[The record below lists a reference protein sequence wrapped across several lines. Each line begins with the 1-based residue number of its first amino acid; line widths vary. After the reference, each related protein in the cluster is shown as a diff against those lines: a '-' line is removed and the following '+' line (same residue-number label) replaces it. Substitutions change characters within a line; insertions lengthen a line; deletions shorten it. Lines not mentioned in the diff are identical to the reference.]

1 MRIGM
6 LMPYL
11 DGLVTSGG
19 FLREFAAAA
28 EECGLESIWT
38 VEHVVVA
45 QDYEPLYPYSPDGRM
60 PGGGGI
66 GVPMTDP
73 LETLAFVAAA
83 SHTVKLGTAMMVA
96 PLHSPVVLAKRA
108 ATLDRIS
115 DGRLLLGLGIG
126 WQKEEYAAIGVP
138 FEDRGGRLDDC
149 IGAMRALWTEAPAN
163 YHGKHVSFD
172 RQFCQPQPE
181 RSIPIVLGGNS
192 APAVRRAA
200 REGDGWFPYT
210 ISSEDFAHGADKIR
224 ELSTAAGRSEDAV
237 EMTIW
242 PGSFDFVREF
252 DADYVRPYVTAGA
265 GRIVLTPPMFGP
277 ESLLNGVE
285 NLAAYVDRY
294 RNDVEA
300 KL

>member
-11 DGLVTSGG
+11 DGLVTDGG

-28 EECGLESIWT
+28 EECGLDSIWT

-45 QDYEPLYPYSPDGRM
+45 ENYEPLYPYSPDGKM
-60 PGGGGI
+60 PGGDL

-83 SHTVKLGTAMMVA
+83 SSTLKLGTAMVVA

-108 ATLDRIS
+108 ATIDRQS
-115 DGRLLLGLGIG
+115 GGRLLLGLGIG

-149 IGAMRALWTEAPAN
+149 IGAMRALWTESPATFL
-163 YHGKHVSFD
+163 GKHVSFD
-172 RQFCQPQPE
+172 KQFCLPQPE

-200 REGDGWFPYT
+200 KVGDGWFPYT
-210 ISSEDFAHGADKIR
+210 ISAEDFARGADKIR
-224 ELSTAAGRSEDAV
+224 EIGAAAGRSEDAV

-242 PGSFDFVREF
+242 PGSFDFMREF
-252 DADYVRPYVTAGA
+252 EADYVRPYVTAGA
-265 GRIVLTPPMFGP
+265 SRIVLTPPMFGP

-285 NLAAYVDRY
+285 NLATYVDRY
-294 RNDVEA
+294 RNEVEA

>member
-6 LMPYL
+6 LMPYF

-28 EECGLESIWT
+28 EECGLDSVWT

-45 QDYEPLYPYSPDGRM
+45 QDYEPLYPYAADGKM
-60 PGGGGI
+60 PGGDLA
-66 GVPMTDP
+66 VPMTDP
-73 LETLAFVAAA
+73 LETLAFLAAA
-83 SHTVKLGTAMMVA
+83 SSTLKLGTAMVVA
-96 PLHSPVVLAKRA
+96 PLHSPVLLAKRA
-108 ATLDRIS
+108 ATLDRQS

-138 FEDRGGRLDDC
+138 FEERGARLDDC
-149 IGAMRALWTEAPAN
+149 IGAMRALWTESPATFT
-163 YHGKHVSFD
+163 GKHVAFE
-172 RQFCQPQPE
+172 RQFCLPQPE

-200 REGDGWFPYT
+200 RVGDGWFPYT
-210 ISSEDFAHGADKIR
+210 IASEDFTRGADKIR
-224 ELSTAAGRSEDAV
+224 EIATAAGRSEDAV

-242 PGSFDFVREF
+242 PGSFDFTREF
-252 DADYVRPYVTAGA
+252 DPDYVRPYVTAGA
-265 GRIVLTPPMFGP
+265 SRIVLTPPLFGP

-285 NLAAYVDRY
+285 NLATYVDRY
-294 RNDVEA
+294 RNDVAA

>member
-11 DGLVTSGG
+11 DGLVTSGA

-45 QDYEPLYPYSPDGRM
+45 DNYEPLYPYSPDGKM
-60 PGGGGI
+60 PGGDL

-73 LETLAFVAAA
+73 LETLAFLAAA
-83 SHTVKLGTAMMVA
+83 SRTLKLGTAMVVA

-108 ATLDRIS
+108 ATLDIQS

-126 WQKEEYAAIGVP
+126 WQKEEYAAIGAS
-138 FEDRGGRLDDC
+138 FADRGGQLDDC
-149 IGAMRALWTEAPAN
+149 IAAMRALWTQSPAS
-163 YHGKHVSFD
+163 YSGKHVSFA
-172 RQFCQPQPE
+172 RQFCLPQPA
-181 RSIPIVLGGNS
+181 RSVPIVLGGNS
-192 APAVRRAA
+192 TPAVRRAGKV
-200 REGDGWFPYT
+200 GDGWFPYT
-210 ISSEDFAHGADKIR
+210 IGSEDFARGADKVR
-224 ELSTAAGRSEDAV
+224 EIAAAAGRSEDAV

-242 PGSFDFVREF
+242 PGSFDFMREF
-252 DADYVRPYVTAGA
+252 EADYVRPYVTAGA
-265 GRIVLTPPMFGP
+265 SRIMLTPPMFGP

-285 NLAAYVDRY
+285 SLAGYVERY
-294 RNDVEA
+294 RNDVVA

>member
-11 DGLVTSGG
+11 DGLVTDGG

-28 EECGLESIWT
+28 EECGLDSIWT

-60 PGGGGI
+60 PGGDL

-73 LETLAFVAAA
+73 LETIAFLAGA
-83 SHTVKLGTAMMVA
+83 SSTLLFGTAMVVA

-108 ATLDRIS
+108 ATIARQS
-115 DGRLLLGLGIG
+115 GGRLLLGLGIG

-149 IGAMRALWTEAPAN
+149 IGAMRALWTQSPAT
-163 YHGKHVSFD
+163 YLGEHVSFE
-172 RQFCQPQPE
+172 RQFCLPQPE
-181 RSIPIVLGGNS
+181 RSVPIILGGNS

-200 REGDGWFPYT
+200 RVGDGWFPYT
-210 ISSEDFAHGADKIR
+210 ISSEDFARGADKIR
-224 ELSTAAGRSEDAV
+224 EICGAAGRSEDAV

-242 PGSFDFVREF
+242 PGSFDFTREF
-252 DADYVRPYVTAGA
+252 DPEYVRPYVTAGA
-265 GRIVLTPPMFGP
+265 SRIVLTPPMFGP
-277 ESLLNGVE
+277 GSLLEGVE

-294 RNDVEA
+294 RNEVEA

>member
-11 DGLVTSGG
+11 DGLVTDGG
-19 FLREFAAAA
+19 FLREFATAA
-28 EECGLESIWT
+28 EECGLDSIWT

-45 QDYEPLYPYSPDGRM
+45 ENYEPLYPYSPDGKM
-60 PGGGGI
+60 PGGDL

-73 LETLAFVAAA
+73 LETLAFLAAA
-83 SHTVKLGTAMMVA
+83 SSTLKLGTAMVVA

-108 ATLDRIS
+108 ATLDRQS

-138 FEDRGGRLDDC
+138 FEERGARLDDC
-149 IGAMRALWTEAPAN
+149 IGVMRALWTQSPAS
-163 YHGKHVSFD
+163 YQGKHLSFE
-172 RQFCQPQPE
+172 RQFCLPQPE

-200 REGDGWFPYT
+200 KVGDGWFPYT
-210 ISSEDFAHGADKIR
+210 ISSADFARGADKIR
-224 ELSTAAGRSEDAV
+224 EIGAAAGRSEDAV

-242 PGSFDFVREF
+242 PGSFDFTREF
-252 DADYVRPYVTAGA
+252 DPEYVRPYVTAGA
-265 GRIVLTPPMFGP
+265 SRIVLTPPMFGP

-285 NLAAYVDRY
+285 NLAGYVDRY
-294 RNDVEA
+294 RNEVEA

>member
-11 DGLVTSGG
+11 EGLVTSGG

-60 PGGGGI
+60 PGGDL

-83 SHTVKLGTAMMVA
+83 SSTLKLGTAMVVA

-108 ATLDRIS
+108 ATIDRQS
-115 DGRLLLGLGIG
+115 GGRLLLGLGIG

-149 IGAMRALWTEAPAN
+149 IGAMRALWTESPAA
-163 YHGKHVSFD
+163 YQGKHVSFEK
-172 RQFCQPQPE
+172 QFCLPQPE

-200 REGDGWFPYT
+200 RVGDGWFPYT
-210 ISSEDFAHGADKIR
+210 ISSEDFARGADRIR
-224 ELSTAAGRSEDAV
+224 ELSREAGRAEDAV

-242 PGSFDFVREF
+242 PGSFDFTREF
-252 DADYVRPYVTAGA
+252 DPGYVRPYVAAGA
-265 GRIVLTPPMFGP
+265 SRVVLTPPMFGP

-285 NLAAYVDRY
+285 NLAAYTDRY
-294 RNDVEA
+294 RNEVEA

>member
-60 PGGGGI
+60 PGGDLGT
-66 GVPMTDP
+66 PMTDP

-83 SHTVKLGTAMMVA
+83 STTLRLGTAMVVA

-108 ATLDRIS
+108 ATLDRLS

-126 WQKEEYAAIGVP
+126 WQKEEYAAVGVP
-138 FEDRGGRLDDC
+138 FADRGGRLDEC
-149 IGAMRALWTEAPAN
+149 IGAMRALWTQHPAT
-163 YHGKHVSFD
+163 YSGKHVSFE
-172 RQFCQPQPE
+172 RQFCLPRPE

-192 APAVRRAA
+192 LPAVRRAA
-200 REGDGWFPYT
+200 QVGDGWFPYT
-210 ISSEDFAHGADKIR
+210 IGSDDFARGADRIR
-224 ELSTAAGRSEDAV
+224 EIATAAGRSEDAV

-242 PGSFDFVREF
+242 PGSFDFTREF
-252 DADYVRPYVTAGA
+252 DADYVRPYVAAGA
-265 GRIVLTPPMFGP
+265 SRLVLTPPMFGP

-285 NLAAYVDRY
+285 SLAGYVDRY
-294 RNDVEA
+294 RNDVVA
-300 KL
+300 TL

>member
-11 DGLVTSGG
+11 DGLVTDGG

-28 EECGLESIWT
+28 EECGLDSIWT

-45 QDYEPLYPYSPDGRM
+45 ENYEPLYPYSPDGKM
-60 PGGGGI
+60 PGGDL

-73 LETLAFVAAA
+73 LETLAFLAAA
-83 SHTVKLGTAMMVA
+83 SSTLKLGTAMVVA

-108 ATLDRIS
+108 ATLDRLS
-115 DGRLLLGLGIG
+115 GGRVLLGLGIG

-138 FEDRGGRLDDC
+138 FEERGARLDDC
-149 IGAMRALWTEAPAN
+149 IGAMRALWTQAPASFS
-163 YHGKHVSFD
+163 GKHVSFE
-172 RQFCQPQPE
+172 RQNCLPQPE

-200 REGDGWFPYT
+200 KVGDGWFPYT
-210 ISSEDFAHGADKIR
+210 ISSEDFARGADKIR
-224 ELSTAAGRSEDAV
+224 EIGAAAGRSEDAV

-242 PGSFDFVREF
+242 PGSFDFTREF
-252 DADYVRPYVTAGA
+252 DIDYVRPYVAAGA
-265 GRIVLTPPMFGP
+265 SRLVLAPPMFGP

-285 NLAAYVDRY
+285 NLAVYVDRY

>member
-11 DGLVTSGG
+11 EGLVTSGG

-28 EECGLESIWT
+28 EECGLDSIWT

-60 PGGGGI
+60 PGGDL

-83 SHTVKLGTAMMVA
+83 SSTLKLGTAMVVA

-108 ATLDRIS
+108 ATLDRQS
-115 DGRLLLGLGIG
+115 GGRLLLGLGIG

-149 IGAMRALWTEAPAN
+149 IGAMRALWTESPAT
-163 YHGKHVSFD
+163 YQGKHVSFGK
-172 RQFCQPQPE
+172 QFCLPQPE

-200 REGDGWFPYT
+200 RVGDGWFPYT
-210 ISSEDFAHGADKIR
+210 ISSEDFARGADRIR
-224 ELSTAAGRSEDAV
+224 ELSREAGRAEDAV

-242 PGSFDFVREF
+242 PGSFDFTREF
-252 DADYVRPYVTAGA
+252 DPGYVRPYVTAGA
-265 GRIVLTPPMFGP
+265 SRVVLTPPMFGP

-294 RNDVEA
+294 RNEVEA

>member
-11 DGLVTSGG
+11 EGLVTSGG

-60 PGGGGI
+60 PGGDL

-83 SHTVKLGTAMMVA
+83 SSTLKLGTAMVVA

-108 ATLDRIS
+108 ATIDRQS
-115 DGRLLLGLGIG
+115 GGRLLLGLGIG

-149 IGAMRALWTEAPAN
+149 IGAMRALWTESPAA
-163 YHGKHVSFD
+163 YQGKHVSFEK
-172 RQFCQPQPE
+172 QFCLPQPE

-200 REGDGWFPYT
+200 RVGDGWFPYT
-210 ISSEDFAHGADKIR
+210 ISSEDFARGADRIR
-224 ELSTAAGRSEDAV
+224 ELSREAGRAEDAV

-242 PGSFDFVREF
+242 PGSFDFTREF
-252 DADYVRPYVTAGA
+252 DPGYVRPYVAAGA
-265 GRIVLTPPMFGP
+265 SRVVLTPPMFGP

-285 NLAAYVDRY
+285 NLVAYVDRY
-294 RNDVEA
+294 RNEVEA

>member
-11 DGLVTSGG
+11 DGLVTDGG

-28 EECGLESIWT
+28 EECGLDSIWT

-45 QDYEPLYPYSPDGRM
+45 ENYEPLYPYSPDGKM
-60 PGGGGI
+60 PGGDL

-83 SHTVKLGTAMMVA
+83 SSTLKLGTAMVVA

-108 ATLDRIS
+108 ATLDRQS
-115 DGRLLLGLGIG
+115 GGRVLLGLGIG

-138 FEDRGGRLDDC
+138 FEERGARLDDC
-149 IGAMRALWTEAPAN
+149 IGAMRSLWTESPATF
-163 YHGKHVSFD
+163 HGKHVSFD
-172 RQFCQPQPE
+172 KQFCLPQPE

-200 REGDGWFPYT
+200 KVGDGWFPYT
-210 ISSEDFAHGADKIR
+210 ISAEDFARGADKIR
-224 ELSTAAGRSEDAV
+224 EIGAAAGRSENAV

-242 PGSFDFVREF
+242 PGSFDFMREF
-252 DADYVRPYVTAGA
+252 EADYVRPYVTAGA
-265 GRIVLTPPMFGP
+265 SRVVLTPPMFGP

-294 RNDVEA
+294 RNEVEA